1 MSRIEGYMIKYPD
14 WLRATID
21 SDDVT
26 QEQANEW
33 LHSVNQW
40 DDGKDFES
48 VISGI
53 KDKTVRILV
62 RLTIIDIMD
71 QMRSQEPQRVR
82 NSKEYKEWRLAVF
95 ERDGY
100 TCQICGVVG
109 GTLNAHHIKRFSEY
123 PELRFDINNGVT
135 LCKECHKMVHRR
147 RAK

>member
-14 WLRATID
+14 WLRETID

-26 QEQANEW
+26 QAQANEW
-33 LHSVNQW
+33 AYSINQW
-40 DDGKDFES
+40 NDGKDFES

-62 RLTIIDIMD
+62 RLTIIDTMD
-71 QMRSQEPQRVR
+71 QMRSQEPHRVR

-109 GTLNAHHIKRFSEY
+109 GILNAHHIKRFSEY